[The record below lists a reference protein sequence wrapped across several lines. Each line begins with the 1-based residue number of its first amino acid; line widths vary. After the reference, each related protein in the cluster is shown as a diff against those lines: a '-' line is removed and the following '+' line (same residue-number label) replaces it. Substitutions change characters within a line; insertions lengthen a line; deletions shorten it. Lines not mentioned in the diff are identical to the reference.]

1 MYFRLKDF
9 FDVVGSVVG
18 RADERMDCWD
28 SSGESGLFTVFWDG
42 GEYVGGGSFD
52 TIISEAGEVMFV
64 VSWNWKVTVPN
75 WKMLA
80 SP

>member
-28 SSGESGLFTVFWDG
+28 SSGESGLFTVF
-42 GEYVGGGSFD
+42 
-52 TIISEAGEVMFV
+52 
-64 VSWNWKVTVPN
+64 
-75 WKMLA
+75 
-80 SP
+80 